1 MTKIFLFGIWE
12 KWAFGERG
20 WSVKYKH
27 SNICALKGSS
37 VFIHSNYTHPS
48 GLTGV
53 KKFWAKNPSNGVE
66 PTDLTTV
73 PGYTD
78 RVQYSD
84 NENQTFDL
92 HLQTVNKSDE
102 HMYCVRI
109 TTNQKGERY
118 LGYPGVML
126 RVTGQLMVVVPERV
140 SEGNATLLTC
150 ATTCNLTE
158 KATFTWFKNGRLLQT
173 NNQDLNTLYIQ
184 STRIDDAARYCCAV
198 KGYEH
203 RCSPEVFLNV
213 RYPPKNVSV
222 SISPSG
228 GIVEGSSV
236 TLTCRGD
243 AYPPVQNYTWF
254 KVKAMVGQDSTFTIS
269 KISPEDSG
277 EYKCKCINAE
287 GVRYS
292 AVVTLKVVAPPKSVS
307 VSISPSG
314 GIVEG
319 SSVNLTCSSDAN
331 PPVQIHTWFKEGE
344 TSPVGFESD
353 FSFIVNDTTS
363 GRYFCEVQNGHGSLR
378 SALMPVVLMGK
389 IFLLS
394 NWVATIKQTL
404 SNSIATTNV
413 ANAVQNPSN
422 Y

>member
-1 MTKIFLFGIWE
+1 MHQQLDRKPSEPNRLLFLILTHSTPT
-12 KWAFGERG
+12 RG

-78 RVQYSD
+78 RVRYSD
-84 NENQTFDL
+84 NENQTFYL

-109 TTNQKGERY
+109 TTNEKAERY

-158 KATFTWFKNGRLLQT
+158 KATFTWFKNRRLLQT

-184 STRIDDAARYCCAV
+184 STRIDDAASYCCAV

-203 RCSPEVFLNV
+203 RCSPRALFVQD
-213 RYPPKNVSV
+213 PPKNVSV

-236 TLTCRGD
+236 NLTCSSD
-243 AYPPVQNYTWF
+243 ANPPVQNYTWF
-254 KVKAMVGQDSTFTIS
+254 KVKAMVGQGSTFTIS

-292 AVVTLKVVAPPKSVS
+292 AVVTLKVVDPPKNVS

-331 PPVQIHTWFKEGE
+331 PPVQNYTWFKVKAMVGQGSTFTISKISPEDSGEYKCKCINAEGVRYSAVV
-344 TSPVGFESD
+344 TLKVVGKEKR
-353 FSFIVNDTTS
+353 I
-363 GRYFCEVQNGHGSLR
+363 
-378 SALMPVVLMGK
+378 
-389 IFLLS
+389 
-394 NWVATIKQTL
+394 
-404 SNSIATTNV
+404 
-413 ANAVQNPSN
+413 
-422 Y
+422 